1 MPRGPVSAAF
11 EHSWAKLYRFVL
23 GALGLPVWCLE
34 SSLTFFGR
42 IDKIHFHRG
51 KVGLGAYLKE
61 AQRVLLHHL
70 AGHPVSET
78 TVGLKKGLP
87 RILPGVIRKG
97 VLEGDVAALR
107 TALTF
112 FSFVRVIFHAGVIK
126 FSTITDPATWTPSP
140 SKQNRW
146 SKEIRLALKWLQV
159 PVWVADAEAKKA
171 GFHKSNRQG
180 PNGHATLAA
189 HWDALAL
196 RESDLWETFKGM
208 CILFGLPSLIAKVDA
223 LALVTGSAV
232 VKAPWLTSMLSSK
245 TGKPLLGKL
254 AVKDEPCGKKRLF
267 AISDYWTQS
276 ICKPLHEYL
285 MRVLR
290 KLPMDGTWDQ
300 GRAAERVRIWSGQG
314 KKLYCF
320 DLSAATDRFPRLF
333 TVLVLGCLIGVAAA
347 EGWATLLTSRSYSYK
362 GAAYRYAA
370 GQPMGTLSSWAAFAL
385 SHHVVVQIAA
395 ARAGFTGLF
404 TGYVLL
410 GDDIVI
416 ADADVA
422 EEYQEIMT
430 ILGVTI
436 NLSKS
441 LVGVGLAEF
450 AKRHFWHG
458 HEITGLS
465 GSLIKL
471 AGTHLSG
478 LRVLVDVAR
487 LRGWAI
493 SAVTIV
499 ASIAMLVPL
508 KVQASRA
515 WRFILVSVLGPG
527 GPLSV
532 SPALWGGLLTAASAH
547 LLGTLQGT
555 ISRFSRLPP
564 LQSDSESR
572 PDVSLVGPLESE
584 HGLVEEIYR
593 HFEIQRIRH
602 ARESH
607 ARWIELLLGS
617 LPSLIKGWVLMGP
630 EKKASGDFYPSRL
643 DSLSGFGRALIE
655 VGHPASQ
662 ESAMT
667 EELQTE
673 HSEMELMDLSIQLS
687 KGDRLVPAVWG
698 LAPSGD
704 LALLQRARQ
713 DTLWGFK
720 VIKTIRATLPLAF
733 EWREPGALEMI
744 REGLLLEIGELPLA
758 EAVSKEG

>member
-11 EHSWAKLYRFVL
+11 EHSWAKLYGFVL
-23 GALGLPVWCLE
+23 GALGLPVWCLGACQ
-34 SSLTFFGR
+34 SFFGR

-70 AGHPVSET
+70 AGHPVEKT
-78 TVGLKKGLP
+78 TIGLIKGLP
-87 RILPGVIRKG
+87 KVLPGVVRKG
-97 VLEGDVAALR
+97 VLAGDVAALR
-107 TALTF
+107 VALTL
-112 FSFVRVIFHAGVIK
+112 FSFVRVIFHAGAVK

-146 SKEIRLALKWLQV
+146 LREIRLALKWLRV
-159 PVWVADAEAKKA
+159 PAWVATAEAQKA
-171 GFHKSNRQG
+171 GFHKSNRSG

-196 RESDLWETFKGM
+196 RESELWETFKGM
-208 CILFGLPSLIAKVDA
+208 CILFCLPHLIAKVDA
-223 LALVTGSAV
+223 LALVSGSAI
-232 VKAPWLTSMLSSK
+232 ARSPWLTSMLPSK
-245 TGKPLLGKL
+245 MGKPLLGKL

-267 AISDYWTQS
+267 AISDYWTQT

-300 GRAAERVRIWSGQG
+300 GRAAERVRVWTAEK

-347 EGWATLLTSRSYSYK
+347 EGWATLLTSRSYAHK

-395 ARAGFTGLF
+395 ARAGYTDLF
-404 TGYVLL
+404 SDYVLL

-416 ADADVA
+416 ACPDVA
-422 EEYQEIMT
+422 EEYQEIMS

-471 AGTHLSG
+471 AGTRLSG

-493 SAVTIV
+493 SAVTVV
-499 ASIAMLVPL
+499 ASIAALVPV
-508 KVQASRA
+508 KVQESRA

-564 LQSDSESR
+564 LQSDSESL
-572 PDVSLVGPLESE
+572 PDVSLIGPLESE

-630 EKKASGDFYPSRL
+630 EKKASGSHYPSRL
-643 DSLSGFGRALIE
+643 STVTQFGRELLE
-655 VGHPASQ
+655 VGHPAGQ

-704 LALLQRARQ
+704 LALLQRAHQ

-720 VIKTIRATLPLAF
+720 VIKSVRATLPLAF

-744 REGLLLEIGELPLA
+744 REGLLLEIGEVPLA
-758 EAVSKEG
+758 TAPY